1 MGMDVEDYENKGA
14 EMQIVESELDPGE
27 AAVGEAG
34 SMMFMDAKPATA
46 IAFSRRREAGSAPC
60 AATSAGAKGR
70 ASKPT
75 SANAATMASG
85 EVVPGAHSAVRRRV
99 VKLTDGTTH
108 CAAGMAKLRGSHA
121 TPLRDG
127 IGLVWRPVGG
137 SDEVP
142 MPPEKVA
149 DLCPYGQPGD
159 RLWVREAFRYY
170 FDADD
175 LMDCIQ
181 YRADNTLRKPDAL
194 LSEDEGLRYSDMC
207 DAESPWRSPIH
218 MPRWASRITL
228 EVVSVRVERLQEIS
242 REDCIAEGIQHT
254 FKGYEISGLQHEY
267 AALWES
273 INGKG
278 SWAANPF
285 VWVVEFRRIGGGK

>member
-1 MGMDVEDYENKGA
+1 MKERPIIFSGPMV
-14 EMQIVESELDPGE
+14 L
-27 AAVGEAG
+27 
-34 SMMFMDAKPATA
+34 A
-46 IAFSRRREAGSAPC
+46 ILE
-60 AATSAGAKGR
+60 GR
-70 ASKPT
+70 KT
-75 SANAATMASG
+75 QT
-85 EVVPGAHSAVRRRV
+85 RRV
-99 VKLTDGTTH
+99 VKSENMDGR
-108 CAAGMAKLRGSHA
+108 GLRWCNGWETWHG
-121 TPLRDG
+121 RQ
-127 IGLVWRPVGG
+127 V
-137 SDEVP
+137 
-142 MPPEKVA
+142 K
-149 DLCPYGQPGD
+149 CPYGQPGD
-159 RLWVREAFRYY
+159 RLWAQEAFRYY

-278 SWAANPF
+278 SWDANPW
-285 VWVVEFRRIGGGK
+285 VWVVAFKKMDGAKC